1 MIDVLCLLEK
11 LVVLLFKGVV
21 FLSNFRKLLLV
32 QFNVL
37 NLFISFSDMGV
48 VLFEKFRT
56 LKVLVPDISFV
67 SCSFLNSF
75 LALKFIE
82 LKISVNSS
90 LNGGLG
96 K

>member
-96 K
+96 E